1 MKYVLL
7 LRRCQ
12 NGISLKLKF
21 DGEAVVY
28 ESQLNEPLQLQLPF
42 SELHTKSSQLSF
54 SMVLKKKEKKK
65 KPKEQEQEKALSF
78 AFVQFQVASL

>member
-54 SMVLKKKEKKK
+54 SMVKKKK
-65 KPKEQEQEKALSF
+65 KPKEQKQEKTLSF